1 MKFSVGYQLTGDSRF
16 SEAILRHRE
25 QISEVYFSWG
35 SMPNGRHAATLH
47 ETLSP
52 WEAKAKMEEDLSL
65 FRDAGI
71 SFNLL
76 LNGACYGD
84 RSLSKAFFREVCET
98 VEEVG
103 SKYGLTSVTTTAPPL
118 AHLIKVNFP
127 DIATRASV
135 NMGVATPSAAEYLAE
150 DFDGFY
156 LPRELNRDLPKL
168 EEFSDAL
175 EKWGKTRHIL
185 ANSGC
190 LNHCPARSFH
200 DNLVAHEAGIAQMD
214 NAIPFRGLCAA
225 WLENPEHRRMILSRL
240 NLIRPEDLWLYE
252 DLCDSMKLATRVSPD
267 PTFILNAYTSGV
279 CHGNLLDLTE
289 PNHAGHFYPIVL
301 ENDKIP
307 RDYGSLAANCAKKC
321 DICGYCGRV
330 YDMAATKIDDF
341 FVADSSCS

>member
-16 SEAILRHRE
+16 LEAILRNRE

-35 SMPNGRHAATLH
+35 NLPNGRHAATLH
-47 ETLSP
+47 ETLSH
-52 WEAKAKMEEDLSL
+52 WEAKSRMEEELATL
-65 FRDAGI
+65 RDAGI

-103 SKYGLTSVTTTAPPL
+103 SKFGLSSVTTTAPPL
-118 AHLIKVNFP
+118 AHLVKVNFP
-127 DIATRASV
+127 GIATRASV
-135 NMGVATPSAAEYLAE
+135 NMGVATPQAAEYLGE

-156 LPRELNRDLPKL
+156 LPRELNRDLAKL

-175 EKWGKTRHIL
+175 EKMGKTRHIL

-190 LNHCPARSFH
+190 LNHCPARSYH
-200 DNLVAHEAGIAQMD
+200 DNLVAHEAGIAGMD
-214 NAIPFRGLCAA
+214 NAIPFRGLCAD
-225 WLENPEHRRMILSRL
+225 WLSKDENRRMILSHL
-240 NLIRPEDLWLYE
+240 NLIRPEDLCHYE
-252 DLCDSMKLATRVSPD
+252 ELCDSFKLATRVSPD
-267 PTFILNAYTSGV
+267 PVFILESYAAGA

-289 PNHAGHFYPIVL
+289 PNHAGHFYPMVL

-307 RDYGSLAANCAKKC
+307 PEYGLYAASCAKKC
-321 DICGYCGRV
+321 HICGYCGRV
-330 YDMAATKIDDF
+330 FDAAARNLEDL
-341 FVADSSCS
+341 FVASANCQ